1 MYHGEIALSFVG
13 TNDMEADI
21 LTKPLVGANAT
32 NLVRRPSMNL
42 SKSDVKVRVLGAIR
56 YTRLSLKRSECR

>member
-42 SKSDVKVRVLGAIR
+42 SMSDVKVRALGAIR
-56 YTRLSLKRSECR
+56 CTRLSLKRSECR